1 MRVITSVRGIMK
13 ETDEQRAKEVHNS
26 IFGRLN
32 PIGESLGNLGHQTY
46 LNPENSREFLA
57 VDTWPDMESLQKFM
71 GHPAN
76 PAAGIGEMFDGQ
88 PDITVWVESG
98 YDGFYKG

>member
-1 MRVITSVRGIMK
+1 MK
-13 ETDEQRAKEVHNS
+13 ETDADKARDVHNS
-26 IFGRLN
+26 IFARLD
-32 PIGESLGNLGHQTY
+32 PIGEALGGIGHQTF

-57 VDTWPDMESLQKFM
+57 VDTWPDMDSLQKFM

-76 PAAGIGEMFDGQ
+76 PAAGIAEMFEGQ

-98 YDGFYKG
+98 YDGVYKG

>member
-1 MRVITSVRGIMK
+1 MRVITTVRGIMK
-13 ETDEQRAKEVHNS
+13 EKDEETARTVHNS

-32 PIGESLGNLGHQTY
+32 PIGEALGNLGHQTF
-46 LNPENSREFLA
+46 LNAQNPGEFLA

-71 GHPAN
+71 GDPAN
-76 PAAGIGEMFDGQ
+76 PAAGIAEMFEGQ